1 MWFTDSPEQT
11 FALAQALGALLLPGD
26 TVFLTG
32 DLGTGKSVF
41 ARGVAGALG
50 IREPMASPTFTLMYP
65 YEGRCR
71 LYHFDLYR
79 LEEPEEFYQAGLEE
93 FVGGDGV
100 ALIEWPDHADLLP
113 EPRLEVRIER
123 GEGDDERWLTLT
135 GFGMDER
142 QSRME
147 AALSAWRRDE
157 GEERGEG
164 R

>member
-1 MWFTDSPEQT
+1 MWFTNSPEQT
-11 FALAQALGALLLPGD
+11 FALAEALGALLRPGD

-41 ARGVAGALG
+41 ARGVAAALG
-50 IREPMASPTFTLMYP
+50 IHEPMASPTFTIMYP

-100 ALIEWPDHADLLP
+100 ALIEWPDHADIWP
-113 EPRLEVRIER
+113 EPRLEVHIER
-123 GEGDDERWLTLT
+123 GEGDDERWLALNSVA
-135 GFGMDER
+135 MDER
-142 QSRME
+142 WAQME
-147 AALSAWRRDE
+147 AALFTWRKGSA
-157 GEERGEG
+157 
-164 R
+164 